1 MSLYDVAYLYC
12 VRLRARGVLVQELF
26 AMFGIAIGVGLL
38 FASQVATA
46 SFSGSE
52 AQLTNGVI
60 GQSRYQLQAR
70 SAAGF
75 NERVLGQVRALPGVR
90 AAVPVLEA
98 QIGLVGPAG
107 RRAVYLLAT
116 DPHDVHLAGALLRH
130 FTPGQ
135 IAGERAIV
143 LPAPLAGAIGAGQL
157 QVIEAQVGAHL
168 VPTLVAA
175 VLGPSE
181 LGPLIHSPVAVAP
194 LRYAQ
199 TLTGMQGRLSRVFVQ
214 VRPGRDAEVLSG
226 LRRIAAGHLN
236 VEPANFDATLFGEAA
251 IPINQSVTVFS
262 AICALVGFMF
272 AYCAVLL
279 TAHLRRQLVHELRIL
294 GVPPRQIVKTLLFD
308 AAALGVLGSL
318 LGLALGD
325 VLSLLVFSASP
336 EFLSIA
342 FPIGSQRIVTWQS
355 IALAVLAGLLAAAIG
370 VLAPLWGARLRTHGP
385 SRLSRSPVEG
395 SGDAFAGG
403 SRSGDGGLPEER
415 SRDPLPGGSR
425 SLRGGACAV
434 GLACLLVTTV
444 IVIAAPASS
453 LIAIV
458 TLLLAALLLLPSLVG
473 AGVSLFARLQRPLNS
488 PAAALALVELR
499 SPAARTRMLAIAATA
514 AIAVIGGAMLQGS
527 RSNLQDGLGESFH
540 TISSAAELWVSPATG
555 NNLFATVAFRE
566 IPLAPLRRLPG
577 VRAVSVYHASFLNV
591 GDRRVWVEARPATA
605 PPPLSA
611 IQLAEGNLALA
622 NARLRGSGW
631 VVLSSALAAEYHVA
645 IGQRF
650 TLPTAHPVTLRVAAL
665 STDLGWP
672 AGAVIMSP
680 ADYEAAWGG
689 GEPSA
694 YSVMLDAGASPEQV
708 ATEVRHTLAR
718 TGYTG
723 LEVQTERRHEQLE
736 LASGHQGLERLTE
749 MALLLLLAGVLAS
762 ASTMGATV
770 WQRRRALARL
780 KVQGLGRRLLWRSLV
795 WESAVVLGLGCL
807 IGVAFGIYG
816 QLLVSRALLIVTGF
830 PMVISLALPTA
841 LESFAAVA
849 LAAGAIVALSGYRA
863 AAVPA
868 QA

>member
-1 MSLYDVAYLYC
+1 
-12 VRLRARGVLVQELF
+12 
-26 AMFGIAIGVGLL
+26 
-38 FASQVATA
+38 
-46 SFSGSE
+46 
-52 AQLTNGVI
+52 
-60 GQSRYQLQAR
+60 
-70 SAAGF
+70 
-75 NERVLGQVRALPGVR
+75 
-90 AAVPVLEA
+90 
-98 QIGLVGPAG
+98 
-107 RRAVYLLAT
+107 
-116 DPHDVHLAGALLRH
+116 
-130 FTPGQ
+130 
-135 IAGERAIV
+135 
-143 LPAPLAGAIGAGQL
+143 
-157 QVIEAQVGAHL
+157 
-168 VPTLVAA
+168 
-175 VLGPSE
+175 
-181 LGPLIHSPVAVAP
+181 
-194 LRYAQ
+194 
-199 TLTGMQGRLSRVFVQ
+199 
-214 VRPGRDAEVLSG
+214 
-226 LRRIAAGHLN
+226 
-236 VEPANFDATLFGEAA
+236 
-251 IPINQSVTVFS
+251 
-262 AICALVGFMF
+262 
-272 AYCAVLL
+272 
-279 TAHLRRQLVHELRIL
+279 
-294 GVPPRQIVKTLLFD
+294 
-308 AAALGVLGSL
+308 
-318 LGLALGD
+318 
-325 VLSLLVFSASP
+325 
-336 EFLSIA
+336 LSIA

-403 SRSGDGGLPEER
+403 SRSGDGGFPEERSRDPLPGGSRSGEGRSPEQRSRDPLPGGSRSGEGRSPEQRSRDPFPGGSRSGDGRSPGER

-425 SLRGGACAV
+425 SLRGGARAA

-458 TLLLAALLLLPSLVG
+458 TLLLAALLLLPSLVD

-527 RSNLQDGLGESFH
+527 RSNLQDGLSESFH

-555 NNLFATVAFRE
+555 NNLFATVAFPE

-611 IQLAEGNLALA
+611 IQLTEGNLALA

-694 YSVMLDAGASPEQV
+694 YSVMLDAGASPERV

-795 WESAVVLGLGCL
+795 WESSVVLGLGCL

-816 QLLVSRALLIVTGF
+816 QLLVSHALLIVTGF